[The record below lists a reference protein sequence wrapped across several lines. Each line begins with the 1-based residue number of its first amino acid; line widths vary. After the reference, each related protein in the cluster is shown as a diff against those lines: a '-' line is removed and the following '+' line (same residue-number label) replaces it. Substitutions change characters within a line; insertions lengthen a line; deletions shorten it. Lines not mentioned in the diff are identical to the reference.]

1 MKQVDLEIKLKDQV
15 IDKKDRQI
23 YILQAEIEQKNE
35 IISQMQQL
43 QE

>member
-23 YILQAEIEQKNE
+23 NILQAEIEQKNE

-43 QE
+43 